1 VACSLVL
8 CIALVGIFQSLA
20 YKCTDVDAMTS
31 FICFEGLSLGC
42 DKQSKREV

>member
-31 FICFEGLSLGC
+31 FICFEGLSLDC
-42 DKQSKREV
+42 DEQRKREV